1 MKFVKLF
8 EPLKLRNMEIR
19 NRIIMPAMALNFSPD
34 RSVNDK
40 TIDFYEERSKGGV
53 GLIILGGCGVEDRG
67 SGPTMLSIADDKYI
81 PGYTKF
87 AERVHKHG
95 AKTIVQLYHA
105 GAYSGMPGMV
115 SSSAVMSNLTRRVP
129 EELSIDEIKIV
140 QENHALAAERVREA
154 GFDGVELLGSAGYL
168 INQFLSPNTNK
179 RTDEYGGSLENRL
192 RYPLELIKLV
202 KDRVGKDITVGM
214 RVAGDDFVPGSNT
227 YKESAIFAKHYDDV
241 GIDYINVTGGWHET
255 RIPQLP
261 MLVPPAAYVYLA
273 DNIKENLNAP
283 VFSANRINDPIIAE
297 RILRNEWADGI
308 CFGRGLIADPYL
320 PNKAKENKLWD
331 IKKCLACNQGCFDH
345 IFTGRSVECLR
356 NYQAS
361 REGKFNLDQ
370 KTKTP
375 MKVVIVGSGPGG
387 LEAAR
392 VATIIGHKVTIL
404 EKKEKIGGQ
413 VNAAFVP
420 PGRNEMQEIIKY
432 YKAQIKHRNIDLQLN
447 TEASL
452 EKINELEPEVVIFA
466 TGVKFAIPDIPGI
479 DGSLGSTLY
488 FADDVLTGDYHVGKN
503 VVVVGGSATGMETAL
518 WVADLGALDSEIA
531 RFISIYDLIPR
542 DEIFSKWLRGNRNV
556 TIIEKLPK
564 LGLNLGR
571 TTRGFMIGHTMKM
584 GIKTITNANITKF
597 EGKTVEY
604 ELEGE
609 KNSLDNIDTFILATG
624 VNPNTD
630 LYDKVEASNPS
641 YKMYKIGD
649 CDDKPK
655 EKRTMMDAIH
665 QGYQIAYN
673 LDK

>member
-8 EPLKLRNMEIR
+8 EPLKLRNTEIR

-34 RSVNDK
+34 RTVNDK

-129 EELSIDEIKIV
+129 EELSIEEIKIV
-140 QENHALAAERVREA
+140 QENHALAAERARKA

-227 YKESAIFAKHYDDV
+227 YKESAVFAKHYDDA

-261 MLVPPAAYVYLA
+261 MMVPPAAYVYLA

-283 VFSANRINDPIIAE
+283 VFSANRINDPILAE

-361 REGKFNLDQ
+361 REGKFDLDQ

-392 VATIIGHKVTIL
+392 VATILGHKVTIL

-413 VNAAFVP
+413 VNAAFIP

-452 EKINELEPEVVIFA
+452 EKINALEPDVVIFA
-466 TGVKFAIPDIPGI
+466 TGIKFTIPDIPGI

-542 DEIFSKWLRGNRNV
+542 EEIFSKWLRGNRNV

-564 LGLNLGR
+564 IGLNLGR
-571 TTRGFMIGHTMKM
+571 TSRGFMIGHSMKM
-584 GIKTITNANITKF
+584 GIKTITGANITKF
-597 EGKTVEY
+597 EGKTVEF

-609 KNSLDNIDTFILATG
+609 KNSIDNIDTFILATG
-624 VNPNTD
+624 VQPNTD
-630 LYDKVEASNPS
+630 LYDSVMASNPS
-641 YKMYKIGD
+641 YKIYRVGD
-649 CDDKPK
+649 CNDKK
-655 EKRTMMDAIH
+655 KDKRNMMDAIH
-665 QGYQIAYN
+665 EGYQTAYN

>member
-8 EPLKLRNMEIR
+8 EPLKLRNTEIR

-34 RSVNDK
+34 RTVNDK

-129 EELSIDEIKIV
+129 EELSIEEIKIV
-140 QENHALAAERVREA
+140 QENHALAAERARKA

-227 YKESAIFAKHYDDV
+227 YKESAVFAKHYDDA

-261 MLVPPAAYVYLA
+261 MMVPPAAYVYLA

-283 VFSANRINDPIIAE
+283 VFSANRINDPILAE

-361 REGKFNLDQ
+361 REGKFDLDQ

-392 VATIIGHKVTIL
+392 VATILGHKVTIL

-413 VNAAFVP
+413 VNAAFIP

-452 EKINELEPEVVIFA
+452 EKINALEPDVVIFA
-466 TGVKFAIPDIPGI
+466 TGIKF
-479 DGSLGSTLY
+479 
-488 FADDVLTGDYHVGKN
+488 
-503 VVVVGGSATGMETAL
+503 
-518 WVADLGALDSEIA
+518 
-531 RFISIYDLIPR
+531 
-542 DEIFSKWLRGNRNV
+542 
-556 TIIEKLPK
+556 
-564 LGLNLGR
+564 
-571 TTRGFMIGHTMKM
+571 
-584 GIKTITNANITKF
+584 
-597 EGKTVEY
+597 
-604 ELEGE
+604 
-609 KNSLDNIDTFILATG
+609 
-624 VNPNTD
+624 
-630 LYDKVEASNPS
+630 
-641 YKMYKIGD
+641 
-649 CDDKPK
+649 
-655 EKRTMMDAIH
+655 
-665 QGYQIAYN
+665 
-673 LDK
+673 

>member
-8 EPLKLRNMEIR
+8 EPLKLRKMEIR

-40 TIDFYEERSKGGV
+40 TINFYEERSKGGV

-81 PGYTKF
+81 SGYTKF
-87 AERVHKHG
+87 AERIHKHG

-129 EELSIDEIKIV
+129 EELSIEEIKIV

-227 YKESAIFAKHYDDV
+227 YKESAVFAKHYDDA

-261 MLVPPAAYVYLA
+261 MMVPPAAYVYLA
-273 DNIKENLNAP
+273 DNIKGNLNAP
-283 VFSANRINDPIIAE
+283 VFSANRINDPVLAE

-452 EKINELEPEVVIFA
+452 EKINELEPDVVIFA

-542 DEIFSKWLRGNRNV
+542 EEVFSKWLRGNRNV

-597 EGKTVEY
+597 EGKTVEF
-604 ELEGE
+604 ELEGK
-609 KNSLDNIDTFILATG
+609 KNTLDDIDTFILATG
-624 VNPNTD
+624 VQPNTD
-630 LYDKVEASNPS
+630 LYDKVIASNPS
-641 YKMYKIGD
+641 YKIYRVGD
-649 CDDKPK
+649 CNDKK
-655 EKRTMMDAIH
+655 KDKRNMMDAIH
-665 QGYQIAYN
+665 EGYQTAYN

>member
-8 EPLKLRNMEIR
+8 EPLKIKNVEIR
-19 NRIIMPAMALNFSPD
+19 NRFVLPAMALNFSRD
-34 RSVNDK
+34 RTVNDK
-40 TIDFYEERSKGGV
+40 TIDFYEERAKGGV
-53 GLIILGGCGVEDRG
+53 GLIILGGCSVEDRG
-67 SGPTMLSIADDKYI
+67 GGPTMLSIADDKHI
-81 PGYTKF
+81 PGYTAF
-87 AERVHKHG
+87 AERMHKHG

-105 GAYSGMPGMV
+105 GAYSGMPDMV

-129 EELSIDEIKIV
+129 KELTIEEIKVV
-140 QENHALAAERVREA
+140 QESHAKAAERVKKA

-168 INQFLSPNTNK
+168 INQFLSPITNK

-202 KDRVGKDITVGM
+202 QERVGKDILVGM

-227 YKESAIFAKHYDDV
+227 YKESAVFSKYYDEA

-261 MLVPPAAYVYLA
+261 MMVPPGAYVYLA
-273 DNIKENLNAP
+273 DNIKSNVNTP

-297 RILRNEWADGI
+297 RVLRNEWADAI
-308 CFGRGLIADPYL
+308 CMGRGLIADPYL

-345 IFTGRSVECLR
+345 IFTGRSVECMR

-375 MKVVIVGSGPGG
+375 MKVVIIGSGPGG

-392 VATIIGHKVTIL
+392 VATILGHDVTIL
-404 EKKEKIGGQ
+404 EKKGEIGGQ

-420 PGRNEMQEIIKY
+420 PGRSEMGEIINY
-432 YKAQIKHRNIDLQLN
+432 YKAQIHHRNIDLQLN
-447 TEASL
+447 TEATL
-452 EKINELEPEVVIFA
+452 EKINKLEPDVVIFA
-466 TGVKFAIPDIPGI
+466 TGVKFDIPDIPGI
-479 DGSLGSTLY
+479 DGSLGSTIY

-503 VVVVGGSATGMETAL
+503 IVVVGGSATGMETAI
-518 WVADLGALDSEIA
+518 WAADLGALDSETA
-531 RFISIYDLIPR
+531 RFISLYDLIPR

-564 LGLNLGR
+564 IGLNLGR
-571 TTRGFMIGHTMKM
+571 TTRGFMIGHTMKL
-584 GIKTITNANITKF
+584 GIKSITGAVITKF
-597 EGKTVEY
+597 EGKSVDY

-609 KNSLDNIDTFILATG
+609 KKSLDNIDTFILATG
-624 VNPNTD
+624 VKPNTD

-641 YKMYKIGD
+641 YKMFKVGD
-649 CDDKPK
+649 CMDKPK
-655 EKRTMMDAIH
+655 EKRQMMDAIH
-665 QGYQIAYN
+665 TGFLTAYN